1 MYFKQQIFVF
11 LIKPEF
17 LKKILLLICFYCCLP
32 TAFCQLSSYWQ
43 QQVNY
48 SIDVSLNDVE
58 NTLDGHVKLEYFN
71 NSNDTLRFIW
81 FHLWPN
87 AYKNDKTAFSDQLLE
102 NGRTDFYFSNNDKR
116 GYINRIDFKVN
127 GITSKTEDHP
137 VHQDIIKLI
146 LPTPLAPKTS
156 LNIETAFHVKLPY
169 NFSRGGHIKQSYQL
183 TQWYPKPAVYDRK
196 GWHEMPYLE
205 QGEFYSEFGNYDVS
219 IKTPAKYIVAATGI
233 LQNSVIESDTKTW
246 HFRQENVHDFAW
258 FADKDFLVIHDTLQ
272 LASGTVDVN
281 AYYHKSNAAVWK
293 DAAGYIKSAIRT
305 KSNWIGEYPYKV
317 VSVVE
322 SPEKGGDGMEYPTIT
337 LVSSASNAKS
347 LDQLINHEV
356 GHNWFYGILASNERL
371 HPWMDEGMNTY
382 YDNRYTARQYG
393 NIKEKS
399 SFIQNRTPDDLM
411 HTLLQSMIAVNKDQP
426 VETPSEKFNEV
437 NYGVVAYTKTG
448 EWMKLLETELGKETF
463 DKLMQEYYKRWK
475 FKHPYPEDFKA
486 VAEEVSGKNL
496 DAVFSLLNTKGSL
509 HKPAKKV
516 IRPAFLFSM
525 KNTDKYNYIFL
536 SPAVGYNNYDKLMV
550 GGLIHNYTLP
560 ATKLRFI
567 IAPLYATN
575 SKQLSGIGNINYTY
589 YSEKKISKI
598 VAGITAATFSTKQSL
613 DTFSNKIFERFSKL
627 VPSVQLYFKHSP
639 RSTVTSWID
648 FRTFLIQEQRFDYN
662 SFEVIAGG
670 DSSVVYPMRTT
681 HTNRYINQLSFNV
694 ENYRKL
700 YPYSYQLQL
709 QQGKGFYRINL
720 NANYYFNYAGFG
732 GMNVRLFAAK
742 FGYLG
747 DKTGEAYQYQPK
759 LLAVTGE
766 EDYTYSNYF
775 IGRSASTSNPDKPV
789 KNLGIAGQQIMMRDG
804 GLKLRLD
811 QYDFLQG
818 RSENWVAAMN
828 FNTTLPDIFPVRLPI
843 KLFFDFGTNA
853 EAWKKNATISKFL
866 YVGGLQLS
874 LFKNLVN
881 VYAPLIYSK
890 EFKNTLKTT
899 PEQNT
904 FLKRLTFSIDIQN
917 LKLKK
922 LIPQSPF

>member
-1 MYFKQQIFVF
+1 M
-11 LIKPEF
+11 
-17 LKKILLLICFYCCLP
+17 
-32 TAFCQLSSYWQ
+32 
-43 QQVNY
+43 
-48 SIDVSLNDVE
+48 
-58 NTLDGHVKLEYFN
+58 EYFN

-137 VHQDIIKLI
+137 IQQDIIKLV
-146 LPTPLAPKTS
+146 LPTALAPKTFI
-156 LNIETAFHVKLPY
+156 NIETPFHVKLPY
-169 NFSRGGHIKQSYQL
+169 NFSRSGHIKQSYQV

-196 GWHEMPYLE
+196 GWHEMPYLD

-219 IKTPAKYIVAATGI
+219 ITTPKKYIIAATGI
-233 LQNSVIESDTKTW
+233 LRNDVNEGDTKSW

-258 FADKDFLVIHDTLQ
+258 FADKDFIVSHDTLQ
-272 LASGTVDVN
+272 LPSGTIDIN
-281 AYYHKSNAAVWK
+281 AYYHKTRQQIWKNATS
-293 DAAGYIKSAIRT
+293 YIKSAIRT
-305 KSNWIGEYPYKV
+305 KSNWVGEYPYKV

-337 LVSSASNAKS
+337 FIASPSDEKS
-347 LDQLINHEV
+347 LDYLINHEV
-356 GHNWFYGILASNERL
+356 GHNWFYGILASNERQ

-382 YDNRYTARQYG
+382 YDNRYAKQQYR
-393 NIKEKS
+393 NTNDRS
-399 SFIQNRTPDDLM
+399 SFIKNRTPDDLM
-411 HTLLQSMIAVNKDQP
+411 HTLLQSMIAIKKDQP
-426 VETPSEKFNEV
+426 IETPSEKFSEI

-448 EWMKLLETELGKETF
+448 EWMKLLETELGQSTF
-463 DKLMQEYYKRWK
+463 DNVMKEYYNRWK

-486 VAEEVSGKNL
+486 IAEEISGKDL
-496 DAVFSLLNTKGSL
+496 DHIFSLLNTKGNL
-509 HKPAKKV
+509 AKPVKKD

-525 KNTDKYNYIFL
+525 KNADKHNYIFL
-536 SPAVGYNNYDKLMV
+536 SPAVGYNNYDKLML

-560 ATKLRFI
+560 TTKFRFFM
-567 IAPLYATN
+567 APMYATN

-613 DTFSNKIFERFSKL
+613 DTFGNKIFERFSKL
-627 VPSVQLYFKHSP
+627 VPSVQLYFKHTP

-648 FRTFLIQEQRFDYN
+648 FRTYLIQEQRFDYT

-670 DSSVVYPMRTT
+670 DSSVVFPMRTT
-681 HTNRYINQLSFNV
+681 KANRYINQLSFNV

-700 YPYSYQLQL
+700 YPYNYQLQL

-732 GMNVRLFAAK
+732 GMSVRLFAAK

-759 LLAVTGE
+759 LLAATGD

-789 KNLGIAGQQIMMRDG
+789 KNLGTAAQQIMMRDG

-818 RSENWVAAMN
+818 RSDNWVAAMN
-828 FNTTLPDIFPVRLPI
+828 FNTTLPDIFPVRLPVKI
-843 KLFFDFGTNA
+843 FFDFGTNA
-853 EAWKKNATISKFL
+853 EAWKKNASTSKFL

-881 VYAPLIYSK
+881 VYAPLVYSK
-890 EFKNTLKTT
+890 EFKNTLKTA

-904 FLKRLTFSIDIQN
+904 FLKRLTFSFDIQN
-917 LKLKK
+917 FRLKK
-922 LIPQSPF
+922 LVPQSPF